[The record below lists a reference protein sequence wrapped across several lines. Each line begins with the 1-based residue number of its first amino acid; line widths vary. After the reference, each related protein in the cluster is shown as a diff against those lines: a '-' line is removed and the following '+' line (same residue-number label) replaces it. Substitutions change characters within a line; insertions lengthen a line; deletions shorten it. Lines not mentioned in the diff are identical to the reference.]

1 MLNSVT
7 RVKTGK
13 VRFSY
18 PNLFKA
24 RAMQEGQTPKF
35 TVSIL
40 IPKTDTV
47 TLDKVKAAI
56 AAAEA
61 AGKAKY
67 GAAFKIK
74 PKDHPLKDGDVEKG
88 DDPVYKGQMYLSA
101 KSITKPAVLDENG
114 QSIISADDF
123 YAGCYGRSIVD
134 FYPYNVNL
142 NAGVATGLQAVQFT
156 EHGERLAGGLSEEEA
171 ANVFAEDSDD
181 IL

>member
-1 MLNSVT
+1 MSKDVT
-7 RVKTGK
+7 KVTTGK

-24 RAMQEGQTPKF
+24 RAIKEGQTPKF
-35 TVSIL
+35 SVAIL
-40 IPKTDTV
+40 IRKDDTA

-67 GAAFKIK
+67 GVAFKIK
-74 PKDHPLKDGDVEKG
+74 AKDHPLKDGDVEKEE
-88 DDPVYKGQMYLSA
+88 DPVYKGCMYLSA
-101 KSITKPAVLDENG
+101 KSNSKPVVLNEN
-114 QSIISADDF
+114 QETIISPDDF
-123 YAGCYGRSIVD
+123 YAGCYGRAIVN
-134 FYPYNVNL
+134 FYPFSVDI

-156 EHGERLAGGLSEEEA
+156 EHGERLSGGMSEQEA
-171 ANVFAEDSDD
+171 ANAFAEDSDD